1 MTRLIKGFLLAALL
15 TFAGPALAQS
25 SGCGGQF
32 AAGQFCGNPGPGT
45 GLPRP
50 VLITPG
56 VFQPIPGGTI
66 IGNPTGASAVPVATT
81 APVLGIPGT
90 STGQVGLAGAT
101 SGTTIL
107 RAQDAAGSATN
118 LLPTS
123 PGTLVST
130 AAAPVAIDAVTGQVS
145 ITGLAGGVL
154 AGSGPTFQ
162 RTPVLGVPGSAL
174 GTLGLAGNTSGTVTI
189 TPQATAGTPTLTL
202 PNTSGTFAVGASS
215 PVVLNTTTG
224 NLTCPTCA
232 TTSGGGALSATAPI
246 NLSGNVISLNTN
258 GVTYSFFQQV
268 AAASLVG
275 NPTGGLANAQ
285 GITLGSTL
293 TFSGSALQT
302 LALTGDVTSSANSF
316 ATTLATVNPNVGSF
330 GGASSVPNFT
340 VNAKGLITAAG
351 ATAVIAPAGTLSG
364 TTLASNVVN
373 SSLTSLGTLSALNVT
388 GPSVLN
394 GTVSAPALNTA
405 GTIAGSLCRTSA
417 GDVLYVATT
426 NCFAATAAS
435 ITVGTT
441 TIANG
446 TDTYV
451 LFQSGASPGG
461 TLGEYAISGTGKVA
475 MTTSPVFTTPNLGT
489 PSAATLTNAIGLPI
503 SGITGLGTGVGTML
517 GNAVSTSGGAA
528 LTIASGTLTLGTGA
542 IASGTC
548 ATVVTATATGT
559 ATTDVPLVGF
569 NSDPKGVTG
578 YAPSTSGMLT
588 IQIYP
593 TANAVNANVCN
604 NTGASITPGAITLNF
619 RVVR

>member
-1 MTRLIKGFLLAALL
+1 M
-15 TFAGPALAQS
+15 
-25 SGCGGQF
+25 
-32 AAGQFCGNPGPGT
+32 
-45 GLPRP
+45 
-50 VLITPG
+50 
-56 VFQPIPGGTI
+56 
-66 IGNPTGASAVPVATT
+66 
-81 APVLGIPGT
+81 
-90 STGQVGLAGAT
+90 
-101 SGTTIL
+101 
-107 RAQDAAGSATN
+107 
-118 LLPTS
+118 
-123 PGTLVST
+123 
-130 AAAPVAIDAVTGQVS
+130 
-145 ITGLAGGVL
+145 
-154 AGSGPTFQ
+154 
-162 RTPVLGVPGSAL
+162 
-174 GTLGLAGNTSGTVTI
+174 
-189 TPQATAGTPTLTL
+189 
-202 PNTSGTFAVGASS
+202 
-215 PVVLNTTTG
+215 
-224 NLTCPTCA
+224 
-232 TTSGGGALSATAPI
+232 
-246 NLSGNVISLNTN
+246 
-258 GVTYSFFQQV
+258 
-268 AAASLVG
+268 
-275 NPTGGLANAQ
+275 
-285 GITLGSTL
+285 
-293 TFSGSALQT
+293 
-302 LALTGDVTSSANSF
+302 
-316 ATTLATVNPNVGSF
+316 
-330 GGASSVPNFT
+330 
-340 VNAKGLITAAG
+340 
-351 ATAVIAPAGTLSG
+351 
-364 TTLASNVVN
+364 
-373 SSLTSLGTLSALNVT
+373 
-388 GPSVLN
+388 
-394 GTVSAPALNTA
+394 
-405 GTIAGSLCRTSA
+405 
-417 GDVLYVATT
+417 LYVATT